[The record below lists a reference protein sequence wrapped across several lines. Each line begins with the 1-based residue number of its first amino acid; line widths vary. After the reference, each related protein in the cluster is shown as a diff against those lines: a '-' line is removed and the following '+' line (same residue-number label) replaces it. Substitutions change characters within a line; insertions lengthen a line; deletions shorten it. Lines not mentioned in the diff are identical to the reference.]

1 MSPAKSPDRGDP
13 NATATGAAA
22 AAAATRREINGPRPP
37 LLKIHK
43 DSHLIKKAASHHYS
57 SSSSSS
63 NNSSSSCSSSLSNPN
78 HHLPADPSQ
87 QQQQQQQPRRLQQPQ
102 GARPVIIYTHS
113 PKIIHTKARDF
124 MALVQKLTGCHQH
137 DKGEP
142 VPASDPPQPQ
152 IEPTDDKT
160 TLNKR
165 DASSSVLSEDR
176 RSGAV
181 PAIHEA
187 NCVSPI
193 PSHQN
198 ALISDIPLFTPNA
211 ADFFLS
217 PGQRMYRYPYSAY
230 MSPSTANRIISP
242 SIAEFM
248 KEMPEC

>member
-1 MSPAKSPDRGDP
+1 MSPAKSPGHGDL
-13 NATATGAAA
+13 NAPTA
-22 AAAATRREINGPRPP
+22 RREINGLRPP

-43 DSHLIKKAASHHYS
+43 DSHLVKKAASHHYSS

-78 HHLPADPSQ
+78 HRHLPADPSQ
-87 QQQQQQQPRRLQQPQ
+87 QQQQPRRTQPPQ

-113 PKIIHTKARDF
+113 PKIIHTKAGDF
-124 MALVQKLTGCHQH
+124 MAEAHGVAPH
-137 DKGEP
+137 E
-142 VPASDPPQPQ
+142 
-152 IEPTDDKT
+152 
-160 TLNKR
+160 R
-165 DASSSVLSEDR
+165 DALSSVLSEDR

-198 ALISDIPLFTPNA
+198 ALISDIPLFTPDATN
-211 ADFFLS
+211 FFLS

-230 MSPSTANRIISP
+230 MSPSAANRIVPP
-242 SIAEFM
+242 SISELM